1 MVLTPC
7 NKGYQGENW
16 YVVRGSIFGTKIFHN
31 HILTKILKI
40 PILRTNVIER
50 MLYKRGEKICHPK
63 QGLQERKL
71 QLLR

>member
-1 MVLTPC
+1 M
-7 NKGYQGENW
+7 
-16 YVVRGSIFGTKIFHN
+16 RGSIFGTKIFHN
-31 HILTKILKI
+31 HILTKIVKI
-40 PILRTNVIER
+40 LILRTNVIEQ